1 MFHIVKIELTQVP
14 NLQAKCRLL
23 LFILLI
29 MNDLYSEYQ
38 DNIIAAKYK
47 KIASNPIITPFFRN
61 YCRTRQSE
69 VLNTNL

>member
-47 KIASNPIITPFFRN
+47 NN
-61 YCRTRQSE
+61 
-69 VLNTNL
+69 